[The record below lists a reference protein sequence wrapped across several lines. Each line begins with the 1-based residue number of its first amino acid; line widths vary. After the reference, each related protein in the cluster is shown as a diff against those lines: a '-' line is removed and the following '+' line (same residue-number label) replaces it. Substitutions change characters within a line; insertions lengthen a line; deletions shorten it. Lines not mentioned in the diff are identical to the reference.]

1 MDTLKSERPILGE
14 RGELDYHAAQN
25 NYLAEKGSSGEAVTQ
40 DLVQY
45 CSGLTLWG
53 HYQTQQNVV
62 PPVAISSLIGVLLSS
77 LYNPNLAW
85 EEYSHRVALAEVEVV
100 AIMARLIGDD
110 PIQAGGLFTFGGTG
124 TTLYGIKFGLER
136 AIPGAMED
144 GILED
149 VVVFAS
155 DTSHYC
161 RFNIVGW
168 LGLGTKNLFTI
179 SSTVNNAMDLKA
191 LRAQAIQV
199 IKAGEKNWRNDCH
212 FGDNRCLWSG

>member
-1 MDTLKSERPILGE
+1 
-14 RGELDYHAAQN
+14 
-25 NYLAEKGSSGEAVTQ
+25 
-40 DLVQY
+40 
-45 CSGLTLWG
+45 
-53 HYQTQQNVV
+53 
-62 PPVAISSLIGVLLSS
+62 
-77 LYNPNLAW
+77 
-85 EEYSHRVALAEVEVV
+85 
-100 AIMARLIGDD
+100 
-110 PIQAGGLFTFGGTG
+110 
-124 TTLYGIKFGLER
+124 
-136 AIPGAMED
+136 MED

-199 IKAGEKNWRNDCH
+199 IKPEGKKLEE
-212 FGDNRCLWSG
+212 